1 MVLDRVDVN
10 IRRIKELVV
19 HDVIEYDFDD
29 LLQEFID
36 EETSK
41 VAAGG
46 SIWVLT
52 WADGV
57 AMLVSMF
64 GSPSQRVI
72 EDQEN
77 GKQHF
82 SRVMF
87 AIKEKFEKTIQ
98 EADQTRVETGRFPRI
113 VNLIDQSE
121 IPLYR
126 DLARELKQYS
136 KWRKDVAIFEENLKK
151 IEEEVGVF
159 NDREYDFFKAGSR
172 LGLTA
177 RQLADQLKEF
187 KGLTSEN
194 PPHNKRL
201 ADQEKSSQSS

>member
-1 MVLDRVDVN
+1 MVLDRVDVELL
-10 IRRIKELVV
+10 RIKELVV

-64 GSPSQRVI
+64 GSPSPRVI

-126 DLARELKQYS
+126 DLAKELKKYS
-136 KWRKDVAIFEENLKK
+136 QWRKDRAIFEENLKK
-151 IEEEVGVF
+151 IEGEVGVF
-159 NDREYDFFKAGSR
+159 NEKEYDFFKAGSR

-177 RQLADQLKEF
+177 RQIADQLKEF
-187 KGLTSEN
+187 KGLASEN

>member
-1 MVLDRVDVN
+1 MVLDRVNVE
-10 IRRIKELVV
+10 IRTTKELVV

-57 AMLVSMF
+57 AMLVSYF
-64 GSPSQRVI
+64 GHPSQRVI

-77 GKQHF
+77 GKQHL

-87 AIKEKFEKTIQ
+87 ALKEKFEKTIQ

-126 DLARELKQYS
+126 DLAKELKKYS
-136 KWRKDVAIFEENLKK
+136 QWRKDRAIFEENLKK

>member
-126 DLARELKQYS
+126 DLAGELKKYS